1 MSNYAIVKFKSKQ
14 YRVTVGDVIDVDKI
28 NTDVGDFV
36 KIEDVMFLF
45 DDGEAKIG
53 TPVLP
58 DSYVS
63 GKVLDH
69 YKTAKKISGKY
80 KNKTRNRK
88 RFGHRKSLTS
98 LQIVEISDLK
108 PKAKAATAKPKAK
121 AATAKPKAKA
131 ATAKPKAKKTDN

>member
-88 RFGHRKSLTS
+88 RFGHRKSLTKI
-98 LQIVEISDLK
+98 QIVEIPGLMTSKSTAENNEK
-108 PKAKAATAKPKAK
+108 PVKANTKKATKATKATK
-121 AATAKPKAKA
+121 S
-131 ATAKPKAKKTDN
+131 KK

>member
-1 MSNYAIVKFKSKQ
+1 
-14 YRVTVGDVIDVDKI
+14 
-28 NTDVGDFV
+28 
-36 KIEDVMFLF
+36 
-45 DDGEAKIG
+45 
-53 TPVLP
+53 LP

-63 GKVLDH
+63 GKVLNH
-69 YKTAKKISGKY
+69 YQTPKKISGKY

-108 PKAKAATAKPKAK
+108 PKAKAAAAKPKAK

-131 ATAKPKAKKTDN
+131 ATAKPKAKK

>member
-1 MSNYAIVKFKSKQ
+1 MNNYAIVKFKSKQ

-45 DDGEAKIG
+45 DDGDTKIG

-63 GKVLDH
+63 GKVLNH
-69 YKTAKKISGKY
+69 YQTPKKISGKY

-121 AATAKPKAKA
+121 K
-131 ATAKPKAKKTDN
+131 